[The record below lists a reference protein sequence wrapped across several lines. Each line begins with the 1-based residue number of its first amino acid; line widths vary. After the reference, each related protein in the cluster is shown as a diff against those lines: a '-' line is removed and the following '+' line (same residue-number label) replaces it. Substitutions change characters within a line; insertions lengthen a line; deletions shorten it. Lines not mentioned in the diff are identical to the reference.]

1 MSARTFVTEFDLAR
15 SPAYFALTGKAP
27 QVLAVFRTKCRMMKT
42 GHGGNKRWVIANN
55 GELTFTYREAKKNYG
70 MHTAVFQRAIDQ
82 LLKCGFIDIA
92 TRGCIGQS
100 TKYAI
105 SERWRNFG
113 TPDFQEHK
121 RYRMK
126 RGRGREETAL

>member
-70 MHTAVFQRAIDQ
+70 MHTAVFQRAI
-82 LLKCGFIDIA
+82 
-92 TRGCIGQS
+92 GQS